1 MDEFDDLDIDSDVID
16 VSLPEPVIE
25 EDSSELVMVSREEK
39 ELLNKIRKQ
48 KKQ

>member
-1 MDEFDDLDIDSDVID
+1 VID
-16 VSLPEPVIE
+16 VSPPELVIE
-25 EDSSELVMVSREEK
+25 EESTELVMVSREEK